1 MRIGEITQLRL
12 SDIDFTLNPV
22 TITIRSE
29 TTKTRETR
37 ITHISSEAV
46 SSFRDH
52 LSRQNPPKQNE
63 DYVFLLQ
70 HENRLRNLKERLAK
84 NQYSNTGLKKMDKKI
99 SKY

>member
-1 MRIGEITQLRL
+1 MFSGMRIGEITQLRL

-46 SSFRDH
+46 SSLKDY
-52 LSRQNPPKQNE
+52 LSRQKSSKQNE

-70 HENRLRNLKERLAK
+70 HSDSSDPILKPSQNNKQMK
-84 NQYSNTGLKKMDKKI
+84 NF
-99 SKY
+99 